1 MSQRR
6 SGLRHIFLPHTIV
19 TSDLMCQRYVLP
31 QQLDVE
37 REFHPTRGWWKFAA
51 KFNVAAAAYVP
62 AIRLHEGQTE
72 GVMMRWGL
80 IPSWAEGKPTANQ
93 TVCVHS
99 SRVERSNVYRES
111 WFNSRRCILPVAGF
125 YVWQLTRE
133 NYRQPFFV
141 RLTDRS
147 VFGVAAIWD
156 RSVSEED
163 DVIESCSIVCVA
175 ANDLMADITN
185 TAGEMPA
192 ILWRKDYQTW
202 LQGTPVAAKAVLQPY
217 QPSRMEA
224 YPVSPRINS
233 MAADDAALIQP
244 LR

>member
-1 MSQRR
+1 
-6 SGLRHIFLPHTIV
+6 
-19 TSDLMCQRYVLP
+19 MCQRYALP
-31 QQLDVE
+31 EQLDVE
-37 REFHPTRGWWKFAA
+37 REFHPTTGWWKFTA

-62 AIRLHEGQTE
+62 AIRQHEGKTE

-80 IPSWAEGKPTANQ
+80 IPSWAEGKPTPHQ
-93 TVCVHS
+93 TVCVHRN
-99 SRVERSNVYRES
+99 RVERSKVYRDS
-111 WFNSRRCILPVAGF
+111 WLNSQRCILPVAGF

-147 VFGVAAIWD
+147 VFGLAAIWD

-175 ANDLMADITN
+175 ANELMADIA
-185 TAGEMPA
+185 TAGGQMPA

-202 LQGTPVAAKAVLQPY
+202 LQGTPVAAKAVLRPY
-217 QPSRMEA
+217 QPSWMEA